1 MRPPVLEQ
9 EVAEAAPPVRRRRPL
24 SRWVARAVARGAIPV
39 AAFAALYFAETSVIA
54 TRKPLWNDELYTY
67 YFSRVSSVA
76 DLWRALETGADQAPP
91 LSYLLTRASFG
102 VFGVGRFSIRLPE
115 IVAFLLF
122 CLCLYAFVRRR
133 TNVLH
138 GLMAMALPTLTGAY
152 YYASEARAYALVLAF
167 AALALFCWQLATE
180 GVHRGAALVCL
191 ALSLVLAS
199 SSHYYAVLLLVPLGL
214 GELTRT
220 LVARRV
226 DVAVWLAFAG
236 ALLPFA
242 AFVQLVR
249 AARSYSSA
257 FWATPSWHDPAG
269 FFAFLFHTTLRG
281 PLRER
286 DVILLVIVVAAVAL
300 LVVSPAGR
308 WLEDRT
314 RAGLLLG
321 AAVFVPLGGL
331 VLARL
336 AAGVAVTAR
345 ELALV
350 GAALL
355 VLAAYVGLR
364 SGPGGRLMPG
374 PPLHEVVATGAF
386 LLIPL
391 VSVVVAKTVT
401 HAYTARYALP
411 AVIGLAVLPLAFYRL
426 EGARPVVGTAVLG
439 ALVIAFPVALV
450 PREHTVSRSS
460 ADQRRTYR
468 FLEENAGAR
477 LPILIDDSHDYLEL
491 SYAPPP
497 SLAGRLIYV
506 ADPRRDG
513 TQRGLSELS
522 RIAGLRVYDR
532 RHLAALRGP
541 LLALSPRG
549 AAGWTDTKNRWSILP
564 TLKAQGRRITTRAF
578 YADKALF
585 EISASPAP
593 QG

>member
-1 MRPPVLEQ
+1 MSLPVLEQ
-9 EVAEAAPPVRRRRPL
+9 EVAEATPAARRRALAKRL
-24 SRWVARAVARGAIPV
+24 ANAVGHGAIPI
-39 AAFAALYFAETSVIA
+39 AAFAVLYLVETSMIA

-102 VFGVGRFSIRLPE
+102 VFGVGHFSIRFPE

-133 TNVLH
+133 TNQLH
-138 GLMAMALPTLTGAY
+138 GLMAMLVPMVTGAY
-152 YYASEARAYALVLAF
+152 YYASEARAYGLVLAF
-167 AALALFCWQLATE
+167 AALALVCWQLATE
-180 GVHRGAALVCL
+180 GAHRRTALIG
-191 ALSLVLAS
+191 LSLSLGLAS
-199 SSHYYAVLLLVPLGL
+199 SSHYYAGLLLVPLGL
-214 GELTRT
+214 GELART
-220 LVARRV
+220 FVVRRV
-226 DVAVWLAFAG
+226 DVAVWVAFAG
-236 ALLPFA
+236 ALLPLA

-269 FFAFLFHTTLRG
+269 FFAFLFHTTLNGR
-281 PLRER
+281 LRER

-300 LVVSPAGR
+300 LVLSPGGR
-308 WLEDRT
+308 WLEDWT

-321 AAVFVPLGGL
+321 ATVAVPLVGL
-331 VLARL
+331 LVARV
-336 AAGVAVTAR
+336 AAGVAVTGR
-345 ELALV
+345 ELAVV

-355 VLAAYVGLR
+355 VLAAYLALR
-364 SGPGGRLMPG
+364 SGPRRPLLPG
-374 PPLHEVVATGAF
+374 PPVHEVVAAGAF

-391 VSVVVAKTVT
+391 VSVVVAMTVT

-411 AVIGLAVLPLAFYRL
+411 AVIGLVVFPLAFYRL
-426 EGARPVVGTAVLG
+426 EGARPLVGTAVVA
-439 ALVIAFPVALV
+439 ALAIAFLVALV
-450 PREHTVSRSS
+450 PREHTVSLS
-460 ADQRRTYR
+460 AAHQRRTYR
-468 FLEENAGAR
+468 FLEQNAGAR

-513 TQRGLSELS
+513 TQRGLFELS

-532 RHLAALRGP
+532 RRLSTLRGP

-549 AAGWTDTKNRWSILP
+549 AATWIDTKDRWSILP
-564 TLKAQGRRITTRAF
+564 TLRAQGRNITTRALHD
-578 YADKALF
+578 DKALY
-585 EISASPAP
+585 EISTSPT
-593 QG
+593 